1 MLGDAENPTPSASQ
15 GEVTWK
21 EGASSETG
29 SVDSS
34 TQAAVTS
41 GAGQTRDEQ
50 AGGEEHSEGAV
61 VGAATTEASDSGNAT
76 LEDEVDSESLLAD
89 AVDGAPEEDAEPV
102 GSASFGQQI
111 GRAHV

>member
-61 VGAATTEASDSGNAT
+61 VGAANTT
-76 LEDEVDSESLLAD
+76 D
-89 AVDGAPEEDAEPV
+89 AADGANARGDLEFDEGRSEERRV
-102 GSASFGQQI
+102 GKEGGVAVGGAAVKGRRERWQQ
-111 GRAHV
+111 R